1 MISPHYVQARLGIPR
16 SDGDSRANKQAGHTS
31 RLFMLMKP
39 WALKVIFVS
48 RFARSSPG
56 QAHHQLHPSIC
67 PASRQQNCRDSSA
80 GTFSDSCNDVW
91 DCRLL
96 VYPNRQVVKLSAAL
110 SVWHA
115 TVFTRRSVPVSLL
128 AKIWFWNVL
137 SCRLWLVH
145 IWSAGR
151 KAGRKEA
158 TLTRRLENIVCLGC
172 QLITFTVAQLFVPAC
187 P

>member
-1 MISPHYVQARLGIPR
+1 MGPESYLCE
-16 SDGDSRANKQAGHTS
+16 
-31 RLFMLMKP
+31 
-39 WALKVIFVS
+39 
-48 RFARSSPG
+48 
-56 QAHHQLHPSIC
+56 SIC
-67 PASRQQNCRDSSA
+67 PKQALARHIFSYIRASALQVGNNTVAIRQL
-80 GTFSDSCNDVW
+80 GLFSDSCNDVW

-158 TLTRRLENIVCLGC
+158 TLTRRLENIV
-172 QLITFTVAQLFVPAC
+172 TVLVVN
-187 P
+187 